1 MAGLD
6 LLAATHGISSPASRI
21 TWLES
26 GPFRVTLGVL
36 TDLPALV
43 MGTLAAG
50 CGWLTMRFAVD
61 YLHREE
67 GFHRFFLVLSLFV
80 GGMMWVALA
89 DNAVL
94 TFVGWEAAG
103 IASYLLIGYAYD
115 RHTATCNAT
124 RAVLTNRFGD
134 AGFLF
139 GIAMTFL
146 FLDTLEWPKIF
157 TSVTTLDSLLAGVM
171 VGGFLVAAL
180 AKSAQLPFAGW
191 IARALE
197 GPTPSSAVFY
207 GALMAHAGAF
217 LVIRLEPLL
226 WRAPFWLAVLMPVGL
241 LTAVY
246 ATVAGRTQGDVKSA
260 LIFSTQAQLG
270 LIFFECGAGLFE
282 VALWHL
288 TGHTIWRLY
297 QFLLSPSYLH
307 LSGRPVRPIPGWLAE
322 SHTFYRLALH
332 RFHLDALL
340 DALITH
346 PTRALAQE
354 VRLLDVRVFS
364 RVTGRPLNEAPL
376 PARVRKKE
384 PVVTPGDAVTRGR
397 GMLGHIL
404 QDSAR
409 GLAWFEE
416 HLILRSSGEGLL
428 DALTFLGG
436 YVSRIEEFLGL
447 PRYLFL
453 LLALTFVVIL

>member
-1 MAGLD
+1 MTVLD
-6 LLAATHGISSPASRI
+6 LLAATKGILPPASRI

-26 GPFRVTLGVL
+26 GHFRVTLGLL

-50 CGWLTMRFAVD
+50 CGLLTMRFAVD
-61 YLHREE
+61 YLHREA

-89 DNAVL
+89 DNVVL
-94 TFVGWEAAG
+94 TFIGWEAAG
-103 IASYLLIGYAYD
+103 ISSYLLIGYAYD
-115 RHTATCNAT
+115 RRTATCNAT

-134 AGFLF
+134 AGFLL

-146 FLDTLEWPKIF
+146 FLDTLEWRNVF
-157 TSVTTLDSLLAGVM
+157 TGVAKLDSLLAGM
-171 VGGFLVAAL
+171 MAAGFLVAAL

-197 GPTPSSAVFY
+197 GPTPSSAIFY

-226 WRAPFWLAVLMPVGL
+226 WRAPFWLAFLMPVGL

-246 ATVAGRTQGDVKSA
+246 AAAAGRAQGDVKSA

-307 LSGRPVRPIPGWLAE
+307 LSVQPLRPVPGWLAN
-322 SHTFYRLALH
+322 SRTLYRLALH

-354 VRLLDVRVFS
+354 VRLLDTRVFS
-364 RVTGRPLNEAPL
+364 RVAGRPLNESPL
-376 PARVRKKE
+376 PARVQEKDHA
-384 PVVTPGDAVTRGR
+384 VAPGNDVTRGR

-409 GLAWFEE
+409 SLAWIEE
-416 HLILRSSGEGLL
+416 HLILKSSGEGLL
-428 DALTFLGG
+428 GALTFLGG